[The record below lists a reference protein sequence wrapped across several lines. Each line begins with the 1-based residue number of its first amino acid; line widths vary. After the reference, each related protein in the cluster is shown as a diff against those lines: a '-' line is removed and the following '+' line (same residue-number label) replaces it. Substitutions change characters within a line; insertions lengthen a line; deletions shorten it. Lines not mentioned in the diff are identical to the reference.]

1 MTYFFLAFIGALIA
15 GFPGAIIGLV
25 LAFGFKKLASLG
37 VETMKGRLEEAQESF
52 LDTSF
57 AVMGALAKA
66 DGRVSQKEIEAAE
79 QMFSQ
84 FMLNPEQK
92 HAAREAFSRGKSP
105 DFDLEGAIAGFM
117 AAARGNRALIFT
129 FLHIQI
135 AVVMADGA
143 VHSAEEQM
151 LLRIARQLGIS
162 PLELAQLKA
171 MLRTDSGGAR
181 SFGGFGGGYQREQHQ
196 YSQPRPEDRLA
207 DAYAAL
213 GISPSA
219 SEAEIKRAYRKL
231 MSENHPDKLVG
242 KGLPESMRQM
252 AEEKTREIS
261 TAYALIKETR
271 GFV

>member
-15 GFPGAIIGLV
+15 GVPGAIVGLV

-37 VETMKGRLEEAQESF
+37 VEAMRHNLEAAQEGF
-52 LDTSF
+52 LDASF
-57 AVMGALAKA
+57 AAMGALAKA
-66 DGRVSQKEIEAAE
+66 DGRVSREEIAAAE
-79 QMFSQ
+79 RMFDQ
-84 FMLNPEQK
+84 FRLSPEQK
-92 HAAREAFSRGKSP
+92 LAAQEAFTRGKSP
-105 DFDLEGAIAGFM
+105 DFDLDGAIAGFA
-117 AAARGNRALIFT
+117 AAARGNRALVLT

-143 VHSAEEQM
+143 VHPAEESM
-151 LLRIARQLGIS
+151 LLRIARQLGVS
-162 PLELAQLKA
+162 ALELAQLKA
-171 MLRTDSGGAR
+171 MLRGS
-181 SFGGFGGGYQREQHQ
+181 SFNGGGFDGGGGRAGASGPSRE
-196 YSQPRPEDRLA
+196 SRLA

-213 GISPSA
+213 GIAPSA